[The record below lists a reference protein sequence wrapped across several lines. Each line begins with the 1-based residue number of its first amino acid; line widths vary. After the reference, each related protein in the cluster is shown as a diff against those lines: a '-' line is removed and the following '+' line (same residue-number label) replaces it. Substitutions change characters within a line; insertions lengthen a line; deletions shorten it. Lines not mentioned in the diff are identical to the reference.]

1 MIRTLKEIIAEAKT
15 YLKDDFVLED
25 IYWIIEETL
34 GLQKYEIFSKANES
48 FEDVLILERVKAA
61 VNKPVAYILNRT
73 NFFSYSFKVT
83 EDTLIPRNETEEL
96 IVLTLKRIEKEPN
109 KDWTILD
116 IGTGTG
122 CIAITLDKEL
132 TKRHINHK
140 IIAIDISYKALLVA
154 KENADNLSANVDF
167 YLSDVYDNVELGKID
182 LVISNPPY
190 INKNTFVAKRV
201 LDNEPHI
208 ALFAEENGLAIYRK
222 IIKDLN
228 KYNVIEAFFEISPDL
243 VEGLEN
249 INREYLINYECKF
262 INDMNDFIRFMNISI
277 KK

>member
-61 VNKPVAYILNRT
+61 ITKPVAYILNKT
-73 NFFSYSFKVT
+73 TFFSYTFRVT

-116 IGTGTG
+116 IGTGSG

-140 IIAIDISYKALLVA
+140 IIAIDISSKALLVA
-154 KENADNLSANVDF
+154 KENADNLDAKVDF

-228 KYNVIEAFFEISPDL
+228 KYNVVEAFFEISPDL

>member
-15 YLKDDFVLED
+15 YLQGDFVLED

-34 GLQKYEIFSKANES
+34 VLQKYEIFSKANES

-61 VNKPVAYILNRT
+61 VNKPVAYILNKT

-96 IVLTLKRIEKEPN
+96 IELTLKRIEEEPHREW
-109 KDWTILD
+109 KILD

-132 TKRHINHK
+132 TKRNIKHK
-140 IIAIDISYKALLVA
+140 VMAIDISEKALEVA
-154 KENADNLSANVDF
+154 KYNANNLNANVEF
-167 YLSDVYDNVELGKID
+167 YLSDVYDNVDLENID

-190 INKNTFVAKRV
+190 IDKNTFVAERV
-201 LDNEPHI
+201 LNNEPHL
-208 ALFAEENGLAIYRK
+208 ALFADENGLAIYRK

-228 KYNVIEAFFEISPDL
+228 KYNVSEVFFEISPDL
-243 VEGLEN
+243 VERLEN
-249 INREYLINYECKF
+249 ISKEYLLDYKCEF
-262 INDMNDFIRFMNISI
+262 INDMNNFIRFMHISI
-277 KK
+277 KR

>member
-1 MIRTLKEIIAEAKT
+1 MIRTLREIISEAKT
-15 YLKDDFVLED
+15 YLKGDFVLED

-61 VNKPVAYILNRT
+61 VNKPVAYILNKT

-96 IVLTLKRIEKEPN
+96 IELTLKRIEQEPHREW
-109 KDWTILD
+109 KILD

-132 TKRHINHK
+132 TKRNIKHK
-140 IIAIDISYKALLVA
+140 VMAIDISDKALMIA
-154 KENADNLSANVDF
+154 KENASNLNADVEF
-167 YLSDVYDNVELGKID
+167 YLSDVYDDVNIETID

-190 INKNTFVAKRV
+190 IDKNTFVAERV
-201 LDNEPHI
+201 LNNEPHL
-208 ALFAEENGLAIYRK
+208 ALFADENGLAIYRR
-222 IIKDLN
+222 IIKDLD
-228 KYNVIEAFFEISPDL
+228 KYNVHEVFFEISPDL
-243 VEGLEN
+243 VEGLKKISE
-249 INREYLINYECKF
+249 EYLTNYSCEF
-262 INDMNDFIRFMNISI
+262 INDMNNFIRFMHISI
-277 KK
+277 KR

>member
-15 YLKDDFVLED
+15 YLQGDFVLED

-61 VNKPVAYILNRT
+61 VNKPVAYILNKT

-96 IVLTLKRIEKEPN
+96 IELTLKRIEEEPHREW
-109 KDWTILD
+109 KILD

-132 TKRHINHK
+132 TKRNIKHK
-140 IIAIDISYKALLVA
+140 VMAIDISEKALEVA
-154 KENADNLSANVDF
+154 KENANNLNANIEF
-167 YLSDVYDNVELGKID
+167 YLSDVYDNVDLENID

-190 INKNTFVAKRV
+190 IDKNTFVAERV
-201 LDNEPHI
+201 LNNEPHL
-208 ALFAEENGLAIYRK
+208 ALFADENGLAIYRK
-222 IIKDLN
+222 IIEDLN
-228 KYNVIEAFFEISPDL
+228 KYNVSEVFFEISPDL

-249 INREYLINYECKF
+249 ISKEYLLDYKCEF
-262 INDMNDFIRFMNISI
+262 INDMNNFIRFMHISI
-277 KK
+277 KR